1 MTVDRIQPWIST
13 PLVESAHLSKLAG
26 CSRIFLKL
34 ENLQPSGSF
43 KSRGIGNY
51 LLCRIRE
58 CDASGKQ
65 PHFYA
70 SSGGNAGIA
79 CVVAARSLGYPAS
92 VVVPTTTSPALVA
105 RLREEG
111 AHNVYQH
118 GQSVMDADKYL
129 RSTILPRDDN
139 GIYVP
144 PFDHPDVWDG
154 NATVMNEIAAQ
165 LSYEQPDLVVC
176 SVGGGGLMNG
186 IMQSLDDLKWSD
198 KTSVLAMETDGADS
212 LDQALKAKQL
222 VKLDK
227 ITSRAR
233 SLGVAT
239 VSAKT
244 FEYAQRP
251 QVSNAVLSDAQAAR
265 GCLLMARHERL
276 MVELTAGV
284 AAALCEDGQLQR
296 FSGRRLDRDSKV
308 VLLICG
314 GNDISVDMLME
325 WQKY

>member
-1 MTVDRIQPWIST
+1 MQTLIRS
-13 PLVESAHLSKLAG
+13 
-26 CSRIFLKL
+26 SRIFLKL

-51 LLCRIRE
+51 LLCRIRDCE
-58 CDASGKQ
+58 AAGKQ

-79 CVVAARSLGYPAS
+79 CVVAARSLGYQAS
-92 VVVPTTTSPALVA
+92 VVVPTTTSPAMVM
-105 RLREEG
+105 RLRDEG
-111 AHNVYQH
+111 AHSVYQH
-118 GQSVMDADKYL
+118 GQSVMDADNYL
-129 RSTILPRDDN
+129 RSVVLPRNPN
-139 GIYVP
+139 GVYVP
-144 PFDHPDVWDG
+144 PFDHPDVWAG
-154 NATVMNEIAAQ
+154 NSTVMYEIASQ

-186 IMQSLDDLKWSD
+186 IIQALDELGWGD
-198 KTSVLAMETDGADS
+198 KTSVLAMETAGADS

-222 VKLDK
+222 VKLEK

-233 SLGVAT
+233 SLGVSM
-239 VSAKT
+239 VSETT

-251 QVSNAVLSDAQAAR
+251 QVANAVLTDAEAAR
-265 GCLLMARHERL
+265 GCLLMACHERL

-284 AAALCEDGQLQR
+284 AVALCENGQLER
-296 FSGRRLDRDSKV
+296 YSGRRLDRNSKV

-314 GNDISVDMLME
+314 GNDISVEMLME
-325 WQKY
+325 WQKDQLSP

>member
-1 MTVDRIQPWIST
+1 M
-13 PLVESAHLSKLAG
+13 
-26 CSRIFLKL
+26 

-58 CDASGKQ
+58 CTAAGKQ

-79 CVVAARSLGYPAS
+79 CVVAAQSLGYQAS

-105 RLREEG
+105 RLEEEG
-111 AHNVYQH
+111 ANAVYQH
-118 GQSVMDADKYL
+118 GQSVMDADNYL
-129 RSTILPRDDN
+129 RSEVLPRDPD
-139 GIYVP
+139 GVYVP
-144 PFDHPDVWDG
+144 PFDHPDVWAG
-154 NATVMNEIAAQ
+154 NSTVMHEIAEQ

-186 IMQSLDDLKWSD
+186 IVQALDELGWSEG
-198 KTSVLAMETDGADS
+198 TSVLAMETAGADS
-212 LDQALKAKQL
+212 LNHALKANRL

-227 ITSRAR
+227 VTSRAR
-233 SLGVAT
+233 SLGVST
-239 VSAKT
+239 VSEKT

-251 QVSNAVLSDAQAAR
+251 QVSNAVLTDAEAAR
-265 GCLLMARHERL
+265 GCLLLARHERL

-284 AAALCEDGQLQR
+284 AVALCENGQLER
-296 FSGRRLDRDSKV
+296 YSGRQLDRNAKV
-308 VLLICG
+308 VLLVCG
-314 GNDISVDMLME
+314 GNDISIEMLME
-325 WQKY
+325 WQKYTGSF